1 MDPELKKALDA
12 LNMTLNEAA
21 EAQDKAL
28 AAFREESEKNDRAR
42 DAANDE
48 KLAKIN
54 EELAKFEA
62 LNEAIQK
69 AEARA
74 TAEEEA
80 RKELQESVDRVEAR
94 LNRPGGAGAD
104 ADAEMRAKA
113 FEEFARKGVA
123 GLTGDYQN
131 VLQVSDDNSAGR
143 LATPEFVMS
152 ILKEIEEYSMLR
164 GLVTVRTTGSRS
176 VQIPKRTA
184 IPSAVWVGETQT
196 RQDTEGLAYG
206 MLEIPVHEATMAV
219 PISNQ
224 MLEDSD
230 FDIMNEIREATSL
243 GFAKQE
249 ASAIIS
255 GDKDG
260 KPEGFL
266 NASGTVA
273 KTSSVTNDITADDLI
288 SLKYAIK
295 TGYATNGTF
304 VMKRPTLEKVRK
316 MKDGNGQ
323 YLWASG
329 LAAGRASTIDG
340 EPYVEMPDMPSV
352 GTGLKP
358 VAYGDWKRGY
368 ILVDRVAMSMLR
380 DDYTRAGNGQVLFRW
395 RRRLGGAVSIA
406 EAIAVLTVQ

>member
-1 MDPELKKALDA
+1 MDEELKKALA
-12 LNMTLNEAA
+12 ELGMTHKEAV
-21 EAQDKAL
+21 EAQAKAL
-28 AAFREESEKNDRAR
+28 AAFREESEKNDKAR

-69 AEARA
+69 AEAR
-74 TAEEEA
+74 EKEFQDSLDRIEA
-80 RKELQESVDRVEAR
+80 KM
-94 LNRPGGAGAD
+94 NRPGNGS
-104 ADAEMRAKA
+104 ADAEVEIRTKA
-113 FEEFARKGVA
+113 FEEFARKGVSA
-123 GLTGDYQN
+123 LTGDYQN

-143 LATPEFVMS
+143 LATPEMVTS
-152 ILKEIEEYSMLR
+152 ILKEIEEYSALR

-176 VQIPKRTA
+176 VQIPKRTGL
-184 IPSAVWVGETQT
+184 PSAVWVGETQT
-196 RQDTEGLAYG
+196 RPDTEGLAYG
-206 MLEIPVHEATMAV
+206 MLDIPVHEATMAV

-230 FDIMNEIREATSL
+230 FDIMNEIREGTAH

-249 ASAIIS
+249 AAAIIS

-266 NASGTVA
+266 NAAGTVG
-273 KTSSVTNDITADDLI
+273 KTSAAVNAIGADDLI
-288 SLKYAIK
+288 SLKYGIK
-295 TGYATNGTF
+295 TAYATNGTF
-304 VMKRPTLEKVRK
+304 VLNRSTLERVRK
-316 MKDGNGQ
+316 LKDGNGQ

-340 EPYVEMPDMPSV
+340 EPYAEMPDMPNV

-358 VAYGDWKRGY
+358 VAFGDWKRGY

-406 EAIAVLTVQ
+406 EAISVLTIQ

>member
-1 MDPELKKALDA
+1 MDEELKKALAELGMTHKEAVDA
-12 LNMTLNEAA
+12 QA
-21 EAQDKAL
+21 KAL
-28 AAFREESEKNDRAR
+28 AAFREESEKNDKAR
-42 DAANDE
+42 DAVNDE

-54 EELAKFEA
+54 EELAKFET

-69 AEARA
+69 AAAR
-74 TAEEEA
+74 EEEFQA
-80 RKELQESVDRVEAR
+80 SLDRIEAKM
-94 LNRPGGAGAD
+94 NRPGNGS
-104 ADAEMRAKA
+104 ADAEVEVRAKA
-113 FEEFARKGVA
+113 FEEFARRGVSA
-123 GLTGDYQN
+123 LTGDYQN

-143 LATPEFVMS
+143 LATPEMVMS
-152 ILKEIEEYSMLR
+152 ILKEIEEYSALR

-176 VQIPKRTA
+176 VQIPKRTGL
-184 IPSAVWVGETQT
+184 PSAVWVGETQT
-196 RQDTEGLAYG
+196 RPDTEGLAYG
-206 MLEIPVHEATMAV
+206 MLDIPVHEATMAV

-230 FDIMNEIREATSL
+230 FDIMNEIREGTAH

-249 ASAIIS
+249 AAAIIS

-266 NASGTVA
+266 NAAGTVG
-273 KTSSVTNDITADDLI
+273 KTSTAVNAIGADDLI
-288 SLKYAIK
+288 SLKYGIK
-295 TGYATNGTF
+295 TAYATNGTF
-304 VMKRPTLEKVRK
+304 VLNRQTLEKVRK
-316 MKDGNGQ
+316 LKDGNGQ

-340 EPYVEMPDMPSV
+340 APYVEMADMPNT

-358 VAYGDWKRGY
+358 VAFGDWKRGY

-406 EAIAVLTVQ
+406 EAIAVLTIQ